1 MIIQQTSFNHF
12 FSRPNTE
19 FVIPVYQRNYAWQ
32 KQNCEQL
39 LDDILS
45 IAKDT
50 NKQHFL
56 GTITYIRHPIQPYG
70 DEFVIIDGQQRITT
84 LMLLLK
90 AMQSKTK
97 DENLSVGI
105 SSYLNL
111 GINKDKTKL
120 RLKPIKKDREALE
133 YVMSGRWTEFTGF
146 SNIKDNYRFFTNEI
160 NKVLEKGYEI
170 GQIFNSFSQ
179 LQISMIELEQSKGD
193 DPQLVFE
200 RINATGIHLKGLDL
214 IRNFLMMELS
224 PNEQERIFNYWAGI
238 ENLLGNEKDSEK
250 IISKFISVYLR
261 IYYGKSLKDDEK
273 DIYNKFKQLR
283 KNNFYNDSEKILKDM
298 LKFARIYKMI
308 TDKNFSWEYVNEISR
323 EKRILRKKISLI
335 DYLQFGTA
343 YPFLMR
349 LIDNFEISR
358 LDFKNF
364 NGILDLLI
372 SYFVRRAICSVATN
386 ALNDVLYSAY
396 SKLNENISVESVAK
410 YLGQKSGN
418 EVFPNA
424 VMLKLNFL
432 NSAIFKSKKVVS
444 LVLYEIE
451 KLDNH
456 EVPTLESLNIE
467 HFYPQTPTKEWR
479 EMLGDEWNS
488 LEQNYIDT
496 FGNLTLTDSALNSK
510 LSNKPFEEKVCLYV
524 NKGSL
529 HLNKYFCRCNKWNID
544 EIKKR
549 AEWLFDKFNE
559 VEIFR
564 DIEDEFRQI
573 PDKITLIDDWTGL
586 KPRFLKLPDG
596 SEKSVSSVRD
606 TVKAIIEYLIENH
619 SDELDTAL
627 KQGFEFIE
635 FGEVEN
641 KDGAVVERFG
651 EFTFVRNASASS
663 LRSAMKKLVETC
675 DLEPDEFEVIT
686 L

>member
-323 EKRILRKKISLI
+323 EKRILCKKISLI

>member
-358 LDFKNF
+358 LDFKNV

>member
-1 MIIQQTSFNHF
+1 
-12 FSRPNTE
+12 
-19 FVIPVYQRNYAWQ
+19 
-32 KQNCEQL
+32 
-39 LDDILS
+39 
-45 IAKDT
+45 
-50 NKQHFL
+50 
-56 GTITYIRHPIQPYG
+56 
-70 DEFVIIDGQQRITT
+70 
-84 LMLLLK
+84 MLLLK

-573 PDKITLIDDWTGL
+573 PDKITLVDDWTGL

>member
-200 RINATGIHLKGLDL
+200 RINPTGIHLKGLDL

-358 LDFKNF
+358 LDFKNV

>member
-323 EKRILRKKISLI
+323 EKRILCKKISLI

-358 LDFKNF
+358 LDFKNV

>member
-529 HLNKYFCRCNKWNID
+529 HLNKYFGRCKKWNID

>member
-358 LDFKNF
+358 LDFKNV

-573 PDKITLIDDWTGL
+573 PDKITLVDDWTGL

>member
-573 PDKITLIDDWTGL
+573 PDKITLVDDWTGL